1 MKVAACLSP
10 NIALA
15 LGIKLLVK
23 FETKRKHLPWKFCLF
38 CLIPR
43 NVERGSVGGTVGK
56 EVRTYYKNY
65 LFPDLC
71 FYYEGNCVN

>member
-23 FETKRKHLPWKFCLF
+23 FETKRKRLPCKFCLF
-38 CLIPR
+38 YLIPR

-56 EVRTYYKNY
+56 EERTYYKNY
-65 LFPDLC
+65 FQIC
-71 FYYEGNCVN
+71 FFYFEGNCVN

>member
-23 FETKRKHLPWKFCLF
+23 FETKRKCLPCKFCLF
-38 CLIPR
+38 YLIPR
-43 NVERGSVGGTVGK
+43 NVERDSVGGTVTK
-56 EVRTYYKNY
+56 EVKTYYKNIY
-65 LFPDLC
+65 FRIC
-71 FYYEGNCVN
+71 FFIMKAIV